1 MTATDMRPL
10 RRSAAAPMAWAGR
23 GLSVT
28 AGTFAAA
35 DGIAR
40 IVMERSLVPGA
51 AGLDGAEAMTGGV
64 LLAGA
69 LLSATGRWRMA
80 GAVVLAFAL
89 LALAMVEG
97 RSATP
102 SPDHLLFWLY
112 VAAMA
117 VAGGTLRRSPTHD

>member
-1 MTATDMRPL
+1 MTATDMRPF
-10 RRSAAAPMAWAGR
+10 RRSTAAPMAWAGR

-28 AGTFAAA
+28 AGAFAAA
-35 DGIAR
+35 DGVAR

-51 AGLDGAEAMTGGV
+51 AALDGAEATAGGV

-80 GAVVLAFAL
+80 GAVVLALAF

-102 SPDHLLFWLY
+102 TPDHLLFWLY

-117 VAGGTLRRSPTHD
+117 VAGSALRRSSTHD